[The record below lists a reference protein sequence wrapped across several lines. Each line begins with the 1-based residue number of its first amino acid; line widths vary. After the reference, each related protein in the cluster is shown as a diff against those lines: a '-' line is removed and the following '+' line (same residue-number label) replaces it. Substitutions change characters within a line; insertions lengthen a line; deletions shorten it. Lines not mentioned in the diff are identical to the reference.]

1 MNWGLGIGDLGGAE
15 GGDVCERRKY
25 EIRKEE
31 KGRGKSQLRI
41 TNHNYESRITNHES
55 RIRNY
60 ESGITQRSVNGA
72 RITNDEPRAF

>member
-41 TNHNYESRITNHES
+41 TNYESRIANQELRIRNHATQREWCTNHE
-55 RIRNY
+55 R
-60 ESGITQRSVNGA
+60 
-72 RITNDEPRAF
+72 